1 MRGTTGLLT
10 LIVAG
15 SVLAGCSSAATG
27 GSTTTTGSAAAS
39 GSSSP
44 EQALTKA
51 EQDSVKIENL
61 IADCMKAQ
69 GFTYV
74 AHPTKYDNP
83 ADDAG
88 MAGRGDPSQVPFDA
102 LKSYREKYGFA
113 IYGRDVFPTDPNVG
127 NKPEEPNP
135 NNAIRAALDSA
146 QQEAYDKALLGQT
159 MGELT
164 KAKADSQA
172 GKPYVPGNGGCSEK
186 ASNEVNP
193 PEPDKQPDPA
203 KDAAYAQLMQDF
215 YTDPKLLEASQA
227 YGACLRQQGFQVDST
242 KPGTIESTVQ
252 QIILKE
258 RSALPEK
265 IDSAVAQQGLRKEIT
280 ASLTDLDCGK
290 DYLALA
296 KPFMEKILNSE
307 GGTG

>member
-1 MRGTTGLLT
+1 MRATTGLLT

-15 SVLAGCSSAATG
+15 SVIAGCSSAATTG
-27 GSTTTTGSAAAS
+27 GTTSTGSAAAS
-39 GSSSP
+39 GSAAQ

-61 IADCMKAQ
+61 VADCMKAQ

-74 AHPTKYDNP
+74 AHPTKYDDP
-83 ADDAG
+83 ADDG
-88 MAGRGDPSQVPFDA
+88 TMAGRGDPSQAPYDA

-135 NNAIRAALDSA
+135 NNAIRTALDPA
-146 QQEAYDKALLGQT
+146 QQDAYDKALHGVS

-164 KAKADSQA
+164 HAKAQAQA
-172 GKPYVPGNGGCSEK
+172 GQGYDMGDGGCSRK
-186 ASNEVNP
+186 ASEQVHP
-193 PEPDKQPDPA
+193 PEPEKPRDPA
-203 KDAAYAQLMQDF
+203 ADAAYAQLMQDF

-252 QIILKE
+252 QIIMVE

-265 IDSAVAQQGLRKEIT
+265 IDATVAQQGLRKEIT
-280 ASLTDLDCGK
+280 ASLADLECGK
-290 DYLALA
+290 DYLAQA

-307 GGTG
+307 GGNG